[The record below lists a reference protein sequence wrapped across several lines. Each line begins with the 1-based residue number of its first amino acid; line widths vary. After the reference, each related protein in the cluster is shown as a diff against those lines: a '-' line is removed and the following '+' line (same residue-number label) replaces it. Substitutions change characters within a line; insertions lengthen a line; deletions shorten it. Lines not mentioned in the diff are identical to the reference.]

1 VTNGR
6 TTSRRRSL
14 TAAALI
20 GWAIANGTTTP
31 LRAAGGMTARRFGR
45 RAWPGADHHH
55 RQEAKARK
63 RTTLQ
68 LYGRQCVGAIVQ
80 TEKQNA
86 TTSHNESDRMWER
99 KRQTAGDCNLTQGPP
114 LASHGASYEW
124 EASERQRQA
133 RAQRNGRHAG
143 MPRRA
148 LLLHQ
153 FLLLVAQSAKGSATC
168 SDVVMVN

>member
-1 VTNGR
+1 MTNGR

-14 TAAALI
+14 TAAAPI

-31 LRAAGGMTARRFGR
+31 LHAAGGMTARRFGR
-45 RAWPGADHHH
+45 RALPGADHHH

-80 TEKQNA
+80 TEKENA

-114 LASHGASYEW
+114 LASHGVSYEW
-124 EASERQRQA
+124 EASERQRQ
-133 RAQRNGRHAG
+133 GRTLKGMGG
-143 MPRRA
+143 MPECQDGPSSCTNACSWWPRAPRAPRRVPA
-148 LLLHQ
+148 W
-153 FLLLVAQSAKGSATC
+153 
-168 SDVVMVN
+168 